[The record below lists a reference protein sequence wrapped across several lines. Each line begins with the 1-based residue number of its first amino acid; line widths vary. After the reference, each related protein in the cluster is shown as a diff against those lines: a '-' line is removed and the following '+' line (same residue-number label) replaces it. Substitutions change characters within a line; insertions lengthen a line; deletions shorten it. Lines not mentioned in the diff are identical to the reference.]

1 MLNVC
6 LNQWELALVFYF
18 LLSMGNDIEMV
29 VVDSGGSSLGHGGTV
44 VSPKKK
50 KNLLVLD
57 YLFYFTCILKFQ
69 TQSLLITLGPL
80 VKNMKLGIQTQNM
93 IKTN

>member
-1 MLNVC
+1 MVFNQFIYDNLLNVC

-44 VSPKKK
+44 VSQKKK
-50 KNLLVLD
+50 K
-57 YLFYFTCILKFQ
+57 KFD
-69 TQSLLITLGPL
+69 
-80 VKNMKLGIQTQNM
+80 
-93 IKTN
+93 